1 MKKINKI
8 IFVVIFLAFIF
19 FPQILYTLK
28 VNESWLGFWGG
39 YLGAIFS
46 GMITL
51 RMMYCT
57 MKEEKQIVK
66 ENNRRENNKYLL
78 EKLADYVSSVENLAR
93 RWNIYFSYVLLGKD
107 LEEYYTKALQS
118 LQELNKNGMI
128 VGAYLSALWMED
140 DYEVAEPL
148 YFCVEDITKTLSKYK
163 DCI

>member
-78 EKLADYVSSVENLAR
+78 EKLADYVSSVENLA
-93 RWNIYFSYVLLGKD
+93 
-107 LEEYYTKALQS
+107 
-118 LQELNKNGMI
+118 
-128 VGAYLSALWMED
+128 
-140 DYEVAEPL
+140 
-148 YFCVEDITKTLSKYK
+148 
-163 DCI
+163 